1 MNDKF
6 WNRSCLNFLIF
17 HDLTHWHAITI
28 QHMHS
33 LFHIYLLINIQVY
46 NAFYDIFLFKLLISN
61 HRCYSP
67 QDSWLFFSRLHVCL
81 SVSQPC
87 VTANTHAPLAVEECH
102 KNSSVSSSNITTF
115 RKLIRLSR
123 LLCQMQ
129 NI

>member
-1 MNDKF
+1 MFKLFNLPRF
-6 WNRSCLNFLIF
+6 NSLTCY
-17 HDLTHWHAITI
+17 HDTTHAFSISYLSTI
-28 QHMHS
+28 SKYVM
-33 LFHIYLLINIQVY
+33 YYNNIHVC
-46 NAFYDIFLFKLLISN
+46 NAFYDIFLCKLLISN
-61 HRCYSP
+61 HRCYSL
-67 QDSWLFFSRLHVCL
+67 QDSRLFFSRLHVCL